1 MIKMKTVIDA
11 SVILARLMPDEKLAG
26 RVDKLYQRF
35 EKGKL
40 DLMAPNLLVY
50 EIANSIKSACVQK
63 RLTRKTGQAL
73 LEAFLDLPIRYVGVD
88 WLLAWNLSM
97 KFGLSFYDAV
107 YLSLANELGVE
118 LITLDKKLMR
128 VYNKL
133 C

>member
-1 MIKMKTVIDA
+1 
-11 SVILARLMPDEKLAG
+11 
-26 RVDKLYQRF
+26 
-35 EKGKL
+35 
-40 DLMAPNLLVY
+40 LL
-50 EIANSIKSACVQK
+50 
-63 RLTRKTGQAL
+63 G
-73 LEAFLDLPIRYVGVD
+73 AFLDLPIRYVGVD